1 MAQPIVVAGAT
12 AESGAAVGPVESHGA
27 RSYSRSADGVKT
39 VPGFTKPLGI
49 AAYSRR
55 ISKNSRLALRMS
67 GIDTSPSIADEVE
80 LALRAGSP
88 EKCSET
94 VERVTAL
101 FLASAERYNDEQIAL
116 FGDVFERLINT
127 IELRALADIGAR
139 IALAELSAQ
148 LAPMPQ
154 APASVIGRLARHR
167 AIDVARPV
175 LTESPKLTNDDL
187 VEIARVSGE
196 KHLIAIAGRWWLQEV
211 VTNALLVRRF
221 PSVSRRLVDNP
232 GAKLSPAGFAM
243 IVAQAIGDPEL
254 AVATG
259 IRADLPKELRTR
271 LLRGATEAVRT
282 RLLSRAPPYLFEEI
296 RAAVAAASGVTE
308 RELSRERDFAGA
320 RKLIAELKKDGA
332 LTEAMLLG
340 FASQK
345 RYEET
350 VAALAGLV
358 EAEIEIV
365 RPLMQSLNSDGILVP
380 CKVAKLRW
388 ETVGAILDC
397 RFSTGVTPERE
408 LSKLK
413 GQYEELTNENANRLL
428 KLWNVRA
435 VGPSPR
441 AH

>member
-1 MAQPIVVAGAT
+1 
-12 AESGAAVGPVESHGA
+12 
-27 RSYSRSADGVKT
+27 
-39 VPGFTKPLGI
+39 
-49 AAYSRR
+49 
-55 ISKNSRLALRMS
+55 MS
-67 GIDTSPSIADEVE
+67 GIDTSLSIADEVE
-80 LALRAGSP
+80 LAVRTGSP
-88 EKCSET
+88 ERCSET
-94 VERVTAL
+94 VGRVTAL

-127 IELRALADIGAR
+127 IELRALADVGAR
-139 IALAELSAQ
+139 IALVELSAQ
-148 LAPMPQ
+148 LAPLPQ
-154 APASVIGRLARHR
+154 APSSVIGRLARHE
-167 AIDVARPV
+167 AIDIARPV

-187 VEIARVSGE
+187 VEIAGVGGE
-196 KHLIAIAGRWWLQEV
+196 KHLIAIAGRWWLQEI
-211 VTNALLVRRF
+211 VTDALLARRF

-259 IRADLPKELRTR
+259 IRADLPKDLRTK
-271 LLRGATEAVRT
+271 LLRGATDAVRT

-296 RAAVAAASGVTE
+296 RAAVAAASGGAE

-320 RKLIAELKKDGA
+320 RQLIAQLRKDGA

-340 FASQK
+340 FARQK

-350 VAALAGLV
+350 VAALAALAQTG
-358 EAEIEIV
+358 IEIV

-397 RFSTGVTPERE
+397 RFSTGVTAESE
-408 LSKLK
+408 LGKLK
-413 GQYEELTNENANRLL
+413 AQYAELTSENAQRLL
-428 KLWNVRA
+428 KLWSVRA
-435 VGPSPR
+435 VAPSPR
-441 AH
+441 GH